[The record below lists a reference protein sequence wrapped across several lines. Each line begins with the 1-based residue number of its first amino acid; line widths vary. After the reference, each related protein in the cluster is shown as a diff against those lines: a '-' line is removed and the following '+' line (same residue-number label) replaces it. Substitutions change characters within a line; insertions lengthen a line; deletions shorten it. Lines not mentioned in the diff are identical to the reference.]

1 MTAQPS
7 LTKPEWELVMELL
20 ERERYELPAE
30 IHHTRTSQMRDELKQ
45 RLELVNALLRRLRDQ
60 AAAPGV

>member
-1 MTAQPS
+1 MTTQPS
-7 LTKPEWELVMELL
+7 LTQPEWELVMELL

-45 RLELVNALLRRLRDQ
+45 RLDLVNGLLRRLRGQ
-60 AAAPGV
+60 AATSEA